1 VTRGNALVLAVVLLR
16 GASAIA
22 QAYTPPAGV
31 GAVTVGWQYVDNTG
45 HRLSDGSLYLPDG
58 TPTGGTSVD
67 MTFFVETEYGL
78 TDRFAASLALAYVFA
93 KWTDPNPPPPF
104 VPYLPVDSCHCWNS
118 SFQDF
123 TFAARYRIF
132 DDPWALTPLVRIVV
146 PSHSYNTQGEA
157 VVGRNLRE
165 FQMGVAVGLRLPGM
179 LPAAVQTGYTYAF
192 VEKVQGIS
200 TNRSNGFFEIGGS
213 LSRRLYL
220 RADVRWQVTHGGLR
234 LGSPSGDPF
243 PPPGEVNTPELL
255 AEHDRLL
262 RDNNW
267 RLGAGLSY
275 SFADFD
281 VFAGYTKYVWGT
293 DSHDGQALT
302 VGMTYY
308 FGGTFKP

>member
-1 VTRGNALVLAVVLLR
+1 MTRGAAVVLAAALVC
-16 GASAIA
+16 AAPAFA

-31 GAVTVGWQYVDNTG
+31 GAVTLGWQYVDNTG

-58 TPTGGTSVD
+58 SPTGGTSVD

-93 KWTDPNPPPPF
+93 KWTDPNSPPDF

-123 TFAARYRIF
+123 AFSARYRFF
-132 DDPWALTPLVRIVV
+132 DDPWALTPLVRVVV
-146 PSHSYNTQGEA
+146 PSHSYSTQGEA

-165 FQMGVAVGLRLPGM
+165 LQVGVAVGLRLPGL
-179 LPAAVQTGYTYAF
+179 LPAAVQAGYTYAF

-200 TNRSNGFFEIGGS
+200 TDRSNTFFEIGGA

-234 LGSPSGDPF
+234 FGAPSGD
-243 PPPGEVNTPELL
+243 PPGEVNTPELL

-267 RLGAGLSY
+267 RLGVGLSY
-275 SFADFD
+275 SLGDVD
-281 VFAGYTKYVWGT
+281 VFAGYTKYVSGT
-293 DSHDGQALT
+293 DTHDGQAYT
-302 VGMTYY
+302 VGLTYY
-308 FGGTFKP
+308 FGGMFKP